1 MKPKNVWILEKLTS
15 MKFLTL
21 SIFKQKSAAKSQT
34 RTVLMETEQK
44 NLTKPYFELFVN
56 KKYELLSGKPET
68 EVDVVSGNGSN

>member
-1 MKPKNVWILEKLTS
+1 
-15 MKFLTL
+15 
-21 SIFKQKSAAKSQT
+21 
-34 RTVLMETEQK
+34 METEQK